1 MDATRAIMV
10 AMSPEG
16 VIGLDGKIPWH
27 YRGDLKRVKRL
38 TLGTTLIMGRI
49 TWESLGGKPLPGRR
63 NLVVTSRAIEGAECF
78 RDIAS
83 ALAASEG
90 KVWFFGGAGIYR
102 EAMPLAD
109 LIDVVYVPD
118 HIDDPR
124 AVRFPAI
131 DPAMWEEGPL
141 VAHEDEP
148 ALQRRVYTRRN
159 ATPTDKDA
167 ERKPPSG
174 VSYFP

>member
-1 MDATRAIMV
+1 MDATRGIMV

-16 VIGLDGKIPWH
+16 VIGLGGKIPWH

-49 TWESLGGKPLPGRR
+49 TWESLVGKPLPGRR

-90 KVWFFGGAGIYR
+90 KIWFFGGAGIYR

-109 LIDVVYVPD
+109 IIDVVYVPD
-118 HIDDPR
+118 HIDDPN
-124 AVRFPAI
+124 AVRFPSI
-131 DPAMWEEGPL
+131 DPAMWDEGPL
-141 VAHEDEP
+141 VVHEDEP
-148 ALQRRVYTRRN
+148 ALQRRVFTRRN
-159 ATPTDKDA
+159 AAPKDA